1 MAEENNSMHNLS
13 AASNT
18 DHSISVKRIKIIELP
33 YMKY

>member
-1 MAEENNSMHNLS
+1 MVEDNNSMHNLN

-33 YMKY
+33 NMKY